1 MSIIVLTDRTEVTVR
16 LQPDLLAA
24 LDAFIADELDSPSRP
39 EAIRRLVAD
48 HPAMQ
53 DYLGPKNER

>member
-1 MSIIVLTDRTEVTVR
+1 MMQQDTPITVVIE
-16 LQPDLLAA
+16 PDLLAA

-53 DYLGPKNER
+53 EYMSEKAKPGER